1 MQRMKKPASRG
12 QKRLAG
18 ITRSKQGMSTLP
30 QHEAD
35 RNLGLPVCVEDE
47 CGICRTATAKDDLAR
62 IVDQQV
68 DFFRVWGDATGTMI
82 ADHLEALALR
92 IRLVDAVTPAEY
104 ADRSEA
110 LDRDVRQQWQDVGFE
125 EGRSAAAAELA
136 RKGRIDYADA
146 HLG

>member
-1 MQRMKKPASRG
+1 
-12 QKRLAG
+12 
-18 ITRSKQGMSTLP
+18 MSTVP
-30 QHEAD
+30 QESAGS
-35 RNLGLPVCVEDE
+35 NLGLPACVQDE
-47 CGICRTATAKDDLAR
+47 CPICRAASTKDDLAR

-68 DFFRVWGDATGTMI
+68 DFFRVWGDAIGTMI

-110 LDRDVRQQWQDVGFE
+110 LDRDVRQQWQTIGYE

-136 RKGRIDYADA
+136 RKGKIDYADA